1 MDPLK
6 RKQLIELVKE
16 GQKTIK
22 EAANRL
28 KINYSTAKHIIKS
41 KKSEAPERLQAQGSN
56 SSNRNFE
63 NPMKHSAPVD
73 IEQLERKIKA
83 LTESTPSI
91 FQSRLGEEP
100 SKTFNSSL
108 LSTTSLSLGQSLS
121 KLCP

>member
-1 MDPLK
+1 
-6 RKQLIELVKE
+6 
-16 GQKTIK
+16 
-22 EAANRL
+22 
-28 KINYSTAKHIIKS
+28 
-41 KKSEAPERLQAQGSN
+41 
-56 SSNRNFE
+56 
-63 NPMKHSAPVD
+63 MKHSAPVD